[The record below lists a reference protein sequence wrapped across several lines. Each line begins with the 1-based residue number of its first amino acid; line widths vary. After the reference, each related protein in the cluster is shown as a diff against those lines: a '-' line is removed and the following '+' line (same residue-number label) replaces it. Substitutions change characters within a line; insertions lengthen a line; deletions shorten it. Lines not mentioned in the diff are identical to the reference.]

1 MKGKELRER
10 SDDELIVELKNLREG
25 LFRLRFR
32 QVAES
37 STHGA
42 TEKSAIKRDIARVL
56 TVMRE
61 RELAAK
67 KG

>member
-1 MKGKELRER
+1 MKAKDVRDL
-10 SDDELIVELKNLREG
+10 SDEEMAVELKNLREG

-32 QVAES
+32 QVAEN
-37 STHGA
+37 TRNAPEITGLR
-42 TEKSAIKRDIARVL
+42 RDIARVL

-67 KG
+67 KGR

>member
-1 MKGKELRER
+1 MKGKDLRER
-10 SDDELIVELKNLREG
+10 SNDELAVELKNLRDG

-42 TEKSAIKRDIARVL
+42 TEKRAIRKDIARVL

-61 RELAAK
+61 REMAAK
-67 KG
+67 KE